1 MGYDYP
7 VANPRIQ
14 QDDLTIWIFSLTVYL
29 SSAILQAISF
39 ARASA
44 SPPSSSDYLSSLQ
57 TTLTQL
63 LSVYINYIL
72 SSYSTSPHGTK
83 SLGVRLVV
91 WVIGAAILPVVALV
105 VLRWS
110 VGMNGLLSFVGT
122 AVNGFLQVV
131 LAIHVKGARLP

>member
-1 MGYDYP
+1 M
-7 VANPRIQ
+7 
-14 QDDLTIWIFSLTVYL
+14 
-29 SSAILQAISF
+29 
-39 ARASA
+39 
-44 SPPSSSDYLSSLQ
+44 
-57 TTLTQL
+57 
-63 LSVYINYIL
+63 YITYIL

-83 SLGVRLVV
+83 SLGVRLGV